1 MQSSTRCVSLFN
13 PKNQPSAAS
22 DGRSLSTEMHARD
35 LVHVSVEMQ
44 EHLRRL
50 MQLQIHGHQ
59 QARAAVDAPTPAANS
74 SATSP
79 PAVQQT
85 KLLAEV
91 FFLRAK
97 NTCTTSMTFR
107 DSGGL
112 MIDTMAEKKLISI
125 QPRTSPQST
134 FLYFLMPQILNYKC
148 NI

>member
-1 MQSSTRCVSLFN
+1 
-13 PKNQPSAAS
+13 
-22 DGRSLSTEMHARD
+22 MHASD

-97 NTCTTSMTFR
+97 KHLHDVYDFS
-107 DSGGL
+107 
-112 MIDTMAEKKLISI
+112 
-125 QPRTSPQST
+125 
-134 FLYFLMPQILNYKC
+134 
-148 NI
+148 